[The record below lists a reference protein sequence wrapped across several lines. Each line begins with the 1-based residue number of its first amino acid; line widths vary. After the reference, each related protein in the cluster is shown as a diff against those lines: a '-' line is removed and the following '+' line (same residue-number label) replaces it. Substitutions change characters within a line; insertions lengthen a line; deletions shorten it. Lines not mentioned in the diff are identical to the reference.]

1 MSRDLSEYIDDYCS
15 DTYGHTNW
23 GFKSAYTEDFLNE
36 NKHDNEGHFVF
47 FHEEH
52 FDEDEHCMDTY
63 GHTNW
68 GHKDDFSTKFLSE
81 NEHEIKN
88 NIVFFE
94 EDFDLNKSE
103 VK

>member
-15 DTYGHTNW
+15 
-23 GFKSAYTEDFLNE
+23 
-36 NKHDNEGHFVF
+36 
-47 FHEEH
+47 
-52 FDEDEHCMDTY
+52 DTY

>member
-1 MSRDLSEYIDDYCS
+1 M
-15 DTYGHTNW
+15 
-23 GFKSAYTEDFLNE
+23 LN
-36 NKHDNEGHFVF
+36 KVSKQD
-47 FHEEH
+47 
-52 FDEDEHCMDTY
+52 CMDTY